1 MRIVKNSTTQMIL
14 SYLYY
19 VGQGR
24 YQHISLAL
32 DRNTENIKKSM
43 QKLVRAEYVE
53 KLDDSKL
60 TSYAITE
67 KGVKALSDFFHE
79 DLIYKKPIRNLARL
93 DKVSR
98 NNYERFVIKYIQ
110 IHKQMHIGLY
120 DNICLFKVQKF
131 KRNLPIQMLEQVKGS
146 SCSFA
151 LYEISNNVCNI
162 FFVYFLYESSRVIQ
176 DKAELAMIEYVKHQ
190 ISVNKNAALS
200 FNIKFIFVFN
210 SQDDII
216 DVLEYN
222 KKCSDLKAVG
232 KYGQSG
238 FVRTH
243 GKLSNESIIAGT
255 NNKYLII
262 SGNNVDETL
271 FRILF
276 VVKSKYDEAVNVWV
290 ANNNQKPVDSLDI
303 MLISGLLYNYQEYY
317 SYFRYNY
324 TESCGR
330 KYYLNNSRIF
340 LAKSQNEFVERLSER
355 YKDNYRNEVENNTIV
370 IP

>member
-1 MRIVKNSTTQMIL
+1 
-14 SYLYY
+14 
-19 VGQGR
+19 
-24 YQHISLAL
+24 
-32 DRNTENIKKSM
+32 
-43 QKLVRAEYVE
+43 
-53 KLDDSKL
+53 
-60 TSYAITE
+60 
-67 KGVKALSDFFHE
+67 
-79 DLIYKKPIRNLARL
+79 
-93 DKVSR
+93 
-98 NNYERFVIKYIQ
+98 
-110 IHKQMHIGLY
+110 
-120 DNICLFKVQKF
+120 
-131 KRNLPIQMLEQVKGS
+131 MLEQVKGS